1 VPVPDLLAPRLS
13 ELRVRP
19 GRVRAGRAA
28 RLDVTLDEPA
38 TLRLMLQR
46 VARGRREGRACR
58 RPSRRN
64 RGGKPCTRYVRIAP
78 VVAAVAAR
86 QQSVRLPA
94 QPGERALRP
103 GKHRRV
109 VTATD
114 AAGNRS
120 APATVTFTARR
131 R

>member
-1 VPVPDLLAPRLS
+1 VPDLLAPRLS

-64 RGGKPCTRYVRIAP
+64 RGGKPCTRYVRIAR
-78 VVAAVAAR
+78 VVARSPPGSSRCAC
-86 QQSVRLPA
+86 LPSRA
-94 QPGERALRP
+94 DGRCGPGSIAEW
-103 GKHRRV
+103 
-109 VTATD
+109 
-114 AAGNRS
+114 
-120 APATVTFTARR
+120 
-131 R
+131 